1 MKTNPKTI
9 IDIDT
14 YIAQFTQSVQEK
26 LNALRKCIQ
35 EAAPEAFEK
44 ISYQMPTFD
53 LHGNLVHFAAF
64 QNHIGF
70 YPGSSGVEAFT
81 SKLTAYHT
89 SKGAIQ
95 FPIQQEIPFDLVRDI
110 VLYRVKENQEIYQMK
125 LNHKKKK

>member
-1 MKTNPKTI
+1 MHKIPQI
-9 IDIDT
+9 ELSIDT
-14 YIAQFTQSVQEK
+14 YIAQFPKSIQEK
-26 LNALRKCIQ
+26 LNALRICIL
-35 EAAPEAFEK
+35 EAAPEAYEK

-89 SKGAIQ
+89 SKGAIL
-95 FPIQQEIPFDLVRDI
+95 FPIQQDIPFELVKDI
-110 VLYRVKENQEIYQMK
+110 VMFRVNENKERYQQK
-125 LNHKKKK
+125 INLKKIK

>member
-1 MKTNPKTI
+1 MHKIPQI
-9 IDIDT
+9 ELSIDT
-14 YIAQFTQSVQEK
+14 YIAQFPKSIQEK
-26 LNALRKCIQ
+26 LNALRICIL
-35 EAAPEAFEK
+35 EAAPEAYEK

-95 FPIQQEIPFDLVRDI
+95 FPIQQDIPFELVKDI
-110 VLYRVKENQEIYQMK
+110 VMFRVNENKERYQQK
-125 LNHKKKK
+125 INLKKIK